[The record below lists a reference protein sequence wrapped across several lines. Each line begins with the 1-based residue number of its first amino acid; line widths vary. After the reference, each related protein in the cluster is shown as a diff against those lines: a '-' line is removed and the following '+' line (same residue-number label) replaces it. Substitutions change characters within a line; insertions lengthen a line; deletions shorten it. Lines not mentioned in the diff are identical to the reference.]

1 MDRRGIKERKGKTR
15 KSHERKLKQK
25 KKKKRKSEKKK
36 ERRKPNRK
44 KKERKTN
51 RNKKTTGAKK
61 KLNRKKRSPNRKGS
75 TATYEHEKEKKLPAH
90 GLQRDRLPSCGLR
103 DLRSIIFGHRTGRDG
118 RHLVVVSGCV
128 TSSRSRDCA
137 PPAF

>member
-1 MDRRGIKERKGKTR
+1 MNRRGIKERKGKTR

-25 KKKKRKSEKKK
+25 KKEKKRKSEKKK

-44 KKERKTN
+44 KRKERPTGT
-51 RNKKTTGAKK
+51 KKTTGAKK
-61 KLNRKKRSPNRKGS
+61 KKKAEQKKKKPEQKRKHC
-75 TATYEHEKEKKLPAH
+75 YVKEKKLPAH